1 MTFIRYV
8 FLGLLGLVLV
18 TLMLAN
24 REMVSLRLIPDE
36 LGIPPLVEGGISMP
50 LFLVIFLAIALGLLI
65 GFTWEWMREHKHRAE
80 ARSQR
85 AAKERLEKE
94 LAKTKARAEPEDDIL
109 ALVERK
115 RA

>member
-1 MTFIRYV
+1 MSVIRYV
-8 FLGLLGLVLV
+8 FLGLLGLILV

-24 REMVSLRLIPDE
+24 RQMVSLKLVPDE
-36 LGIPPLVEGGISMP
+36 LGVAPVMEGGISMP

-85 AAKERLEKE
+85 SQRERLEKE
-94 LAKTKARAEPEDDIL
+94 LAKTQARSAPEDDVL
-109 ALVERK
+109 ALVERS
-115 RA
+115 R